1 MTAAALFCL
10 LSSNESLVAATAEEM
25 YVEALAHEREL
36 RSLEHA
42 LVALT
47 EWRDAADRYESIT
60 RKYPGSGFGDNALWQ
75 AAGLALAAFDREG
88 SEVDRSNGTRLLT
101 LLAHDYPR
109 SPLVPRISERLN
121 ALALTPERVRQT
133 RITRV
138 KEITREVFAEFVRV
152 TIALDGEARYRTERL
167 ARPDRLYFDLLRTSV
182 DTSLLD
188 STWAFDDGDVVRK
201 IRLGRH
207 PENTTRVVLD
217 LNNVE
222 SYDVYTLYNPYR
234 LVVDTNRR
242 PASGVRPTITAREL
256 PAPLPYKNT
265 LDPVSLEGTSPPVQ
279 TSILGIDREW
289 LPAPTVALVD
299 AAAPEGLHDDLS
311 GEVAPMVLE
320 ASPYSLA
327 RQLGLKVSSV
337 VIDPGHGGHDP
348 GAQKGELDESSLV
361 LDVALR
367 LERMLW
373 IEGVS
378 VELTRRE
385 DVYVPLDGRAKI
397 ANQANADLFLSI
409 HANAALDPNI
419 RGIETYYLGF
429 TDDPV
434 VQTLAVRENATS
446 SDGMHDLVDLVQ
458 TITTHDKATES
469 EVFAE
474 LVQRRLIAD
483 VGGIYPSVED
493 LGVKRAPFMVLIG
506 AKMPSALTEVSFLTN
521 KEEAGFLATEA
532 YREQIAAALFTSIMD
547 YQETL
552 RTPPGSTAEDN

>member
-10 LSSNESLVAATAEEM
+10 LSSNEPSVAATAEEM
-25 YVEALAHEREL
+25 YVEALAHEHQL
-36 RSLEHA
+36 RSLGHA
-42 LVALT
+42 LVSLA

-75 AAGLALAAFDREG
+75 AAGLALSAFDREG
-88 SEVDRSNGTRLLT
+88 SEVDRSNGTRLLAR
-101 LLAHDYPR
+101 LAHDYPR

-121 ALALTPERVRQT
+121 ALASAPERAR
-133 RITRV
+133 RAGSTRV

-152 TIALDGEARYRTERL
+152 TIELDGEARYRAERL

-188 STWAFDDGDVVRK
+188 STWAFEDGDVVRK

-222 SYDVYTLYNPYR
+222 SYDIYTLYNPYR
-234 LVVDTNRR
+234 LVVDTDRSPGSR
-242 PASGVRPTITAREL
+242 VRPTIAARKL
-256 PAPLPYKNT
+256 SASLPYKNT
-265 LDPVSLEGTSPPVQ
+265 LDPLSSEETSPPIQ
-279 TSILGIDREW
+279 TSIQGIAREW
-289 LPAPTVALVD
+289 LSVPTAALAD
-299 AAAPEGLHDDLS
+299 AEVPEGRLDSLS
-311 GEVAPMVLE
+311 GEAASMGLE
-320 ASPYSLA
+320 ASSYSLA

-348 GAQKGELDESSLV
+348 GAQKGGLDESSLV

-367 LERMLW
+367 LERMLGV
-373 IEGVS
+373 EGVS

-385 DVYVPLDGRAKI
+385 DVYVPLGGRVEI

-434 VQTLAVRENATS
+434 VQTLAVRENATT

-458 TITTHDKATES
+458 TITTHDKVTES
-469 EVFAE
+469 EVFAG

-483 VGGIYPSVED
+483 VGGIYPSVQD

-521 KEEAGFLATEA
+521 KEEAGFLATDA
-532 YREQIAAALFTSIMD
+532 YREQIAAALLTSIMD

-552 RTPPGSTAEDN
+552 RTQPGPTAEND